1 MQRVTLSID
10 DDLMSQRSV
19 PADAPACRFRPNP
32 RGGNSSTEVRLMAWF
47 TTSIVRSWHFPD
59 MWGCLL
65 LGLTTLC
72 LGACSS
78 NGPPLYRSSNQQKTI
93 GNGLAVEIS
102 NVATEAE
109 ALPFADQY
117 CKARGRTPK
126 FSRMEQVSYHKIET
140 TSALFDCLSQ
150 SN

>member
-1 MQRVTLSID
+1 MVL
-10 DDLMSQRSV
+10 
-19 PADAPACRFRPNP
+19 
-32 RGGNSSTEVRLMAWF
+32 F
-47 TTSIVRSWHFPD
+47 TTSIVRSWHFSD
-59 MWGCLL
+59 MRGCLL
-65 LGLTTLC
+65 LGLTMLG

-78 NGPPLYRSSNQQKTI
+78 SGPSLYRSSNQQKTI

-109 ALPFADQY
+109 ALPFAEQY

-126 FSRMEQVSYHKIET
+126 FNRMEQVSYHNVAT
-140 TSALFDCLSQ
+140 TSAMFDCLSL